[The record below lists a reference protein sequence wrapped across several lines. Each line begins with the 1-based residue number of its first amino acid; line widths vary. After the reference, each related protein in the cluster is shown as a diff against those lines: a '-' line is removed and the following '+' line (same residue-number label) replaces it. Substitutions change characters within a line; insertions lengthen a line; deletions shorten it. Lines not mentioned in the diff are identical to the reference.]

1 MKKLVVITGASSGIG
16 REFAKR
22 FSGMGHPVL
31 LLARRLKNMEELN
44 LPDSICRSVDVTDKY
59 AMEKAIR
66 EAEEKYGK
74 TDCLINCA
82 GIMLLGSP
90 VKQSY
95 EEWDRMIDVNV
106 KGILTGTHVVLPDMV
121 GRNEGTIINISSVA
135 GRKTFDSHSVYCG
148 TKFAVHAITEA
159 MRKEVS
165 GRNVRISVIAPA
177 ITETELLT
185 HTTDEQIVADYNET
199 KKQIER
205 GMDVSQ
211 VADCAEFIYNMPQEV
226 CIREIVLAKTKQAD

>member
-165 GRNVRISVIAPA
+165 GSNVRISVIAPA

-226 CIREIVLAKTKQAD
+226 CIREIFLAKSKQAD